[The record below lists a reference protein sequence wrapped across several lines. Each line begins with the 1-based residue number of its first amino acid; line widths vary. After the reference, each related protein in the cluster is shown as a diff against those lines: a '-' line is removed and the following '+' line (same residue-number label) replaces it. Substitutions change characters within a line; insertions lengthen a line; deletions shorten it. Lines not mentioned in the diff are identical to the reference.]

1 MTKSSP
7 SCIIRNTGG
16 DGMTKPIYDG
26 NLFDRYDYE
35 SHKFL
40 NVASCGVH
48 VNVEHITRREK
59 GRQDYHLLYV
69 ESGEMICEVNGRQEV
84 LRPGGYV
91 LYSPQMPQTYEQNGG
106 ICYWVHFSG
115 SAADEILSDAGLK
128 MKPFFI
134 GNKPNRSTILSFE
147 RMVYRFVTEGYRNG
161 LALSAELLSL
171 LSSLKYCG
179 EEERANAVDDRLLG
193 IVTYMNKH
201 YDEELDIECFATMLS
216 LSPGRF
222 AHLFKESMGVS
233 PYAYLLGIRLEKA
246 AELLSLSDIPIYE
259 VAYKTGFSD
268 PLYFS
273 KMFKR
278 EYALSPKSFRKEM
291 WKKLPRRTRSTGCD

>member
-1 MTKSSP
+1 M
-7 SCIIRNTGG
+7 RNTGG
-16 DGMTKPIYDG
+16 DEMTKPIYDG
-26 NLFDRYDYE
+26 NLLDRYDYE
-35 SHKFL
+35 SYKFL

-48 VNVEHITRREK
+48 VNVGHITKREK
-59 GRQDYHLLYV
+59 GRRDYHLLYV
-69 ESGEMICEVNGRQEV
+69 ESGEMLCEVNGRQER

-115 SAADEILSDAGLK
+115 SAAEEILAEAGLK
-128 MKPFFI
+128 KKPFF
-134 GNKPNRSTILSFE
+134 GGDKPNRSVILSFE
-147 RMVYRFVTEGYRNG
+147 KMVYRFVTGGCENG
-161 LALSAELLSL
+161 LALAAELLTL

-179 EEERANAVDDRLLG
+179 EEGSANALDDRLLG

-201 YDEELDIECFATMLS
+201 YDEELDIERFATMLS

-222 AHLFKESMGVS
+222 AHLFKESMEVS

-246 AELLSLSDIPIYE
+246 AELLALSDIPIYE

-273 KMFKR
+273 KLFKR
-278 EYALSPKSFRKEM
+278 EYDLSPKSFRKEM
-291 WKKLPRRTRSTGCD
+291 WQKLPRRIRSTGCD